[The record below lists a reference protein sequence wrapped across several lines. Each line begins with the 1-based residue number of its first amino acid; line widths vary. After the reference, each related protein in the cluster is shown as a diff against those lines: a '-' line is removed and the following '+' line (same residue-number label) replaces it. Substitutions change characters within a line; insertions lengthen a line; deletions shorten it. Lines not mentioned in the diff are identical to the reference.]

1 MEKLISSTA
10 VFVMGSLSKFLEK
23 KKSIVIAVAFKGMRP
38 AIIGM
43 IFSAVWNIGRGA
55 SVSWPTPFI
64 FWLVLLLLLRYKSQA
79 VYLIPLSGSAGIVLY
94 SF

>member
-1 MEKLISSTA
+1 
-10 VFVMGSLSKFLEK
+10 
-23 KKSIVIAVAFKGMRP
+23 MRP

-43 IFSAVWNIGRGA
+43 IFSAAWNIGKGA

-64 FWLVLLLLLRYKSQA
+64 FLLVLLLLIRNKSQA
-79 VYLIPLSGSAGIVLY
+79 VYLIPLSGLAGIVFY